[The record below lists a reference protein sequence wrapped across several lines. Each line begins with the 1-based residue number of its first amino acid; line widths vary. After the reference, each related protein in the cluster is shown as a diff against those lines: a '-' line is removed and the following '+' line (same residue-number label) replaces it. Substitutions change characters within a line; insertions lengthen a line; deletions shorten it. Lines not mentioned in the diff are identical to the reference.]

1 VVVKDFAFKGAPARL
16 AGALLRLAET
26 TPDQEV
32 NASHHELA
40 DMIAAYC
47 EMVTLA
53 LDEFQ
58 TRGVVKLGR
67 RSIEILDRRSKARGG
82 LNGSLP
88 PDGWVGANLFVKPN
102 ASRRG
107 RGRA

>member
-1 VVVKDFAFKGAPARL
+1 MVVKDFAFKGAPARL

-67 RSIEILDRRSKARGG
+67 RSIEILDRRSR
-82 LNGSLP
+82 S
-88 PDGWVGANLFVKPN
+88 
-102 ASRRG
+102 SRRAERVAPARWMG
-107 RGRA
+107 GSKPVRQAKR